1 MKIMDTESERLRYSG
16 LRPEHLDS
24 FHRLVQDAH
33 VRRYLMDGEVLPRYG
48 TALRDQRLDLSLLKE
63 VEEAIKIPSETI
75 L

>member
-1 MKIMDTESERLRYSG
+1 MKIMDTESERLRYSE
-16 LRPEHLDS
+16 LRPEHS